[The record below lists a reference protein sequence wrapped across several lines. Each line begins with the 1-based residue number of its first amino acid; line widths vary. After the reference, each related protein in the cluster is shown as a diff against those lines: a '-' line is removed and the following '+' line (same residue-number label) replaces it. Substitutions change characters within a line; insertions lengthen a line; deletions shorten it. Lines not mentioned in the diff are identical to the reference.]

1 MSMTEDLS
9 TRVESIWNNVMSD
22 KLGAP
27 PHYTDIAVL
36 ILHWAA
42 SLDEDLRTHTEVTPL
57 ANMLGQGFGFTV
69 EVVELDNKLREPQL
83 QLDEA
88 VDDFV
93 RRHDGHTDSHLLIV
107 YYTGHGVVQRN
118 QPHTLIISG
127 YESPVNPDSQHGMS
141 AAQEFEAAQGSS
153 SKEFFTPACSWS
165 QAEIALD
172 AATADTLVI
181 LDCCFAGNVVGEK
194 STIPSKRSY
203 ELMVATGKDM
213 TATRPGPRSYT
224 HALIDALSSLKREL
238 KVFSTADL
246 SQRISKL
253 RKYHDPPR
261 LYNRLHGTARHIRI
275 APPAHRTRS
284 PSTNKAR
291 SNNRL
296 DLRVTIDQESLS
308 EADLIKLARELSKL
322 PMSTGLAICGIECLD
337 YVPSTLVSS
346 SEPEVEN
353 QKNDGDPQ

>member
-1 MSMTEDLS
+1 MTENLS
-9 TRVESIWNNVMSD
+9 TRVKSIWNNVMSD

-27 PHYTDIAVL
+27 AHYTDIAVL

-42 SLDEDLRTHTEVTPL
+42 SLDEDLNTHTEVTPL
-57 ANMLGQGFGFTV
+57 ANILGQSFGFTV

-118 QPHTLIISG
+118 QPQALIISG
-127 YESPVNPDSQHGMS
+127 YESPVIPGSQHGMS
-141 AAQEFEAAQGSS
+141 AAHAEVEVAQGSS
-153 SKEFFTPACSWS
+153 SKESFTPACSWS
-165 QAEIALD
+165 QAEIILD

-194 STIPSKRSY
+194 IAVSSKRSY
-203 ELMVATGKDM
+203 EIMVATGKDM

-238 KVFSTADL
+238 EVFSTADL

-261 LYNRLHGTARHIRI
+261 LYNRLHSAARHICI
-275 APPAHRTRS
+275 APPTSRTGS
-284 PSTNKAR
+284 PSTNTLR
-291 SNNRL
+291 TNNRL
-296 DLRVTIDQESLS
+296 DLRITIDQESLS
-308 EADLIKLARELSKL
+308 EADVVKLARELSKL
-322 PMSTGLAICGIECLD
+322 PTSTDLAICGIECLD
-337 YVPSTLVSS
+337 YVPSTLASW
-346 SEPEVEN
+346 SETAVEN
-353 QKNDGDPQ
+353 GS